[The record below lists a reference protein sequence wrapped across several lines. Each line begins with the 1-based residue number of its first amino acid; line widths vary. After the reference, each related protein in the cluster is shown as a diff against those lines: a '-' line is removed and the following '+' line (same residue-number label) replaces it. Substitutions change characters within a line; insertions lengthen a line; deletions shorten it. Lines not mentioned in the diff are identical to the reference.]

1 MTLYSIGHSNA
12 NLNAF
17 LDLLRRNEIAALVD
31 TRSQPYSRYNPHF
44 SREALKQ
51 SVNEHGIEYVY
62 LGNRI
67 GGKPEGREFYFPNGK
82 VNFEVLAQSPGY
94 LSGIEQLL
102 TLAERRNV
110 AFMCAEADYK
120 HCHRYWLITRSL
132 VERGIDVRHI
142 LHSGEIVASSAT
154 EFEPE
159 QPSLF

>member
-120 HCHRYWLITRSL
+120 HCHRYWLITRTL
-132 VERGIDVRHI
+132 VTRGIQVQHI
-142 LHSGEIVASSAT
+142 LHTGETVSSVAAD
-154 EFEPE
+154 FEPA
-159 QPSLF
+159 QPRLF